1 MAKKAKQA
9 APAPTEGEANVPA
22 PVAPLPAPRLRR
34 QGCRPAFPWTPELEN
49 FILEGVVSN
58 LSLGRII
65 EEGER
70 EFPEGFPSSYTV
82 KTYLASNDEF
92 STRYARAKDMSQ
104 DFMAEDI
111 IDIID
116 GRHSDFRQADLDERK
131 ASVEERKWV
140 MGKLRRKKWG
150 EVKTTEITGADGTPL
165 IQPQVIDTRSMTPEA
180 QAALYQALQIV
191 AAQEEAEDAEYEE
204 EEPE

>member
-1 MAKKAKQA
+1 
-9 APAPTEGEANVPA
+9 
-22 PVAPLPAPRLRR
+22 
-34 QGCRPAFPWTPELEN
+34 
-49 FILEGVVSN
+49 
-58 LSLGRII
+58 
-65 EEGER
+65 
-70 EFPEGFPSSYTV
+70 
-82 KTYLASNDEF
+82 
-92 STRYARAKDMSQ
+92 MSQ

-116 GRHSDFRQADLDERK
+116 GRHSDFMQSDLDERK

-150 EVKTTEITGADGTPL
+150 EVKTTEITGADGAPL

-191 AAQEEAEDAEYEE
+191 AAQEEAEDTEYTEE
-204 EEPE
+204 ELE